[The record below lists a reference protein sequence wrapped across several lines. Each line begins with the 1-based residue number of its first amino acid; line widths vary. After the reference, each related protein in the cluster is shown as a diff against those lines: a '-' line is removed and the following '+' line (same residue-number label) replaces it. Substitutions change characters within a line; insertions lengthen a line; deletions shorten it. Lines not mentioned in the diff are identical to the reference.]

1 MTLVFDAG
9 GLWDAA
15 GAKWDQNVP
24 QTAYSLIA
32 LAMFDAGILGTG
44 QAMTGQDAQLALL
57 RFNFMLQEWKVK
69 RWLVYHTVDTGFVS
83 TGALSYTV
91 GPGGN
96 FNLPDAPDRLEA
108 AFFRQLTQSQP
119 NQIDYPL
126 DVAQSRE
133 DYNNIALKN
142 LQSFPQNVFYDSSF
156 PLGNIFFWPVPQA
169 AIYEMHITT
178 KEVLQDVAN
187 VNSPVVLPKV
197 YNNAIHWNLA
207 VRYREVYGLPLR
219 QGHVQLAKDALNAMR
234 KANTQIARLT
244 LPQDL
249 SRPGIYNPYS
259 DQVR

>member
-1 MTLVFDAG
+1 VTLQFDSG

-24 QTAYSLIA
+24 QTAYNLIA
-32 LAMFDAGILGTG
+32 LALFDAGILGTG
-44 QAMTGQDAQLALL
+44 QAMTGQDASLALL
-57 RFNFMLQEWKVK
+57 RLNFMLQEWKAK
-69 RWLVYHTVDTGFVS
+69 RWLVYHTVDTGVVS
-83 TGALSYTV
+83 TGAQSYTV
-91 GPGGN
+91 GPGGA

-126 DVAQSRE
+126 DLLQSRE
-133 DYNNIALKN
+133 DYNNIALKQ
-142 LQSFPQNVFYDSSF
+142 LASFPQNVFYDSSY
-156 PLGNIFFWPVPQA
+156 PLGNVFYWPIPQA
-169 AIYEMHITT
+169 SIYELHITT
-178 KEVLQDVAN
+178 KEVLQDIPN
-187 VNSPVVLPKV
+187 PNSPVILPKV

-207 VRYREVYGLPLR
+207 VRYREAYGLAPR
-219 QGHVQLAKDALNAMR
+219 PGHVALAKTALSSMR

-249 SRPGIYNPYS
+249 ARPGIYNPYS